1 MPCKFRRN
9 MANDPSTKLFV
20 IIEHNGSLELKGFLK
35 HDHFTYKPTQ
45 FTSLI
50 KKKHFG
56 IQIFKTMKRKKPKTK
71 ELAFYLVLIS
81 VQFLK
86 TRFAT
91 M

>member
-1 MPCKFRRN
+1 

-50 KKKHFG
+50 KKETFRNTN
-56 IQIFKTMKRKKPKTK
+56 IQNNEKEKTQNKRTCILPC
-71 ELAFYLVLIS
+71 FD
-81 VQFLK
+81 
-86 TRFAT
+86 
-91 M
+91 